1 MQLTELTGV
10 NEIKFME
17 LTNVNK
23 SSLNFITLDF
33 ILLVIVLNWPCIFV
47 LKSNPETQFR
57 TNILIFNVILVMN
70 YQIM

>member
-17 LTNVNK
+17 LTKVNK
-23 SSLNFITLDF
+23 SSLNFIALDF

-47 LKSNPETQFR
+47 LKSNPSTQFR
-57 TNILIFNVILVMN
+57 TNILIFNIILVMN
-70 YQIM
+70 